1 MTVLMDRASATDE
14 HEPPKP
20 EALLDSLEL
29 PPGFKAEI
37 IEGEVV
43 VTPAPSFE
51 HESYFARL
59 SHQINVSGWSVS
71 GNLGVLTPLGHFIPD
86 LTVVPLD
93 YWERDADES
102 WQQPDG
108 IAMVVEITSSNPSND
123 RDSKRRGYAGANI
136 PLYLRIDRQRKE
148 TVLFS
153 EPEKGDFAT
162 RSRRPFGEPVPLP
175 EPFSFA
181 LEDIR

>member
-1 MTVLMDRASATDE
+1 MERPSATDE
-14 HEPPKP
+14 HGPLEP
-20 EALLDSLEL
+20 EELLDSLEL
-29 PPGFKAEI
+29 PPGSKAEI

-59 SHQINVSGWSVS
+59 SYQLNVSGWSVS

-86 LTVVPLD
+86 LTVVALD
-93 YWERDADES
+93 YWEREAAEG
-102 WQQPDG
+102 WQGPDG
-108 IAMVVEITSSNPSND
+108 IAMVVEITSTNPSND
-123 RDSKRRGYAGANI
+123 RDSKRRGYAGAKI
-136 PLYLRIDRQRKE
+136 PLYLLIDRQRKE
-148 TVLFS
+148 SVLFS
-153 EPEKGDFAT
+153 QPEKGDYTT
-162 RSRRPFGEPVPLP
+162 RARRPLGEPIPLP